1 MIVAGTISDQSELKF
16 DHAVWVD
23 TALGWY
29 RFDDEAS
36 RQRLTEADILA
47 VFALD
52 AEQQGYQFLTRITCG
67 FLTSHFYAI

>member
-23 TALGWY
+23 MALGWY

-47 VFALD
+47 VFAPD
-52 AEQQGYQFLTRITCG
+52 AEGYQFLTRKTCG